1 MKFQVT
7 LNVAVRIN
15 ALMMLILNIK
25 QIPPASFR
33 AHLIVSVGLPHAGLL
48 HVPSSLL
55 ELHAAKDPVAGVT
68 AAHATPAPPALWSQM
83 NKDPY
88 QNALKILIN
97 PGCAPDLRVPQ
108 KRNFRSGSPR
118 TVTCAP

>member
-7 LNVAVRIN
+7 LNT
-15 ALMMLILNIK
+15 
-25 QIPPASFR
+25 IPPASFR

-68 AAHATPAPPALWSQM
+68 AAHATPAPPTSTAPVAAARAALLAHAGRGALR
-83 NKDPY
+83 DPRGP
-88 QNALKILIN
+88 AVLHPAAVR
-97 PGCAPDLRVPQ
+97 PGPARRNGGISVGIAAAP
-108 KRNFRSGSPR
+108 GS
-118 TVTCAP
+118 